1 MSFFDHLRDLRCI
14 RFQEETAATFIH
26 TFMRYVIAAYVICL
40 RRLSPVVRN
49 QFPTDEALVE
59 AKLLTEAELGRWL
72 HSDA

>member
-1 MSFFDHLRDLRCI
+1 MI
-14 RFQEETAATFIH
+14 KFQEETAATFIH
-26 TFMRYVIAAYVICL
+26 TFMRYVIAAYVICV